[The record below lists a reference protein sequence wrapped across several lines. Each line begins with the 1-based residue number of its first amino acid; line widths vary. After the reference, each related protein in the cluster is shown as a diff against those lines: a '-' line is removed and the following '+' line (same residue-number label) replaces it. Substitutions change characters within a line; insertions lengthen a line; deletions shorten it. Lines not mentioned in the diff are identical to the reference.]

1 MTEHPISKP
10 GTGKQNLSLNTVTQL
25 NWLLLTI
32 MVDYRLTLFIF

>member
-1 MTEHPISKP
+1 MTEHPCPEP